1 MFSLID
7 RLLRRH
13 PVLLAALVGLGVLV
27 IAVARLFGGLGGG
40 PQPVRCD
47 EPVGWDAAAEAVG
60 RSAAVVGP
68 AVAVTRAD
76 DVGGQPTFINLGA
89 PHPEEPRFDV
99 VVYDDV
105 ATQFDE
111 PLADLAGETVCAV
124 GEVRERDGV
133 PQTVIDS
140 PPQLT
145 PLE

>member
-13 PVLLAALVGLGVLV
+13 PVLLAALVGAGVLA
-27 IAVARLFGGLGGG
+27 IAVARLFGELGGQ
-40 PQPVRCD
+40 PPVRCD
-47 EPVGWDAAAEAVG
+47 EPIAWEEAAEAIG
-60 RSAAVVGP
+60 HSAAVVGP
-68 AVAVTRAD
+68 AVEVTRAE

-89 PHPEEPRFDV
+89 PHPEQPRFDV

-105 ATQFDE
+105 ATRFDE

-133 PQTVIDS
+133 PQTIIDA
-140 PPQLT
+140 PPQLMR
-145 PLE
+145 LE

>member
-13 PVLLAALVGLGVLV
+13 PVLLAALVGGGVLA
-27 IAVARLFGGLGGG
+27 IAVARLFGELGGSG
-40 PQPVRCD
+40 PPVRCD
-47 EPVGWDAAAEAVG
+47 EPIAWDEAAEAVG

-68 AVAVTRAD
+68 AVAVTRAE

-89 PHPEEPRFDV
+89 PHPEQPRFDV

-105 ATQFDE
+105 ATRFDE
-111 PLADLAGETVCAV
+111 PLASLAGETVCAV
-124 GEVRERDGV
+124 GEVRGRDGV
-133 PQTVIDS
+133 PQTIIDA